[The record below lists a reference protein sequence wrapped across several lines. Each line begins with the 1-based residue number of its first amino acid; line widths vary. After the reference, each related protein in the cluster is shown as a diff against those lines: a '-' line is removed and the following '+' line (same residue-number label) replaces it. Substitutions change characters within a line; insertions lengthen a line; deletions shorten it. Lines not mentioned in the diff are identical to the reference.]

1 MLLNLIATP
10 SDCPNSDKE
19 KKWQRGVQAVG
30 VVIIIGSGPGALQSR
45 DWRRSSSQTIVAINN
60 AWQVRP
66 DWDYLIHP
74 EDFPINRRPRLFKT
88 DQKTICANDYVPLQ
102 NQFGGF
108 VYAGGTMAFTAAYWA
123 LAALKPRV
131 IAMIGCDMVYP
142 QTGPTHFY
150 GQGTAD
156 PLRDD
161 ITLRSLEAKSA
172 RLLALASQSNCAL
185 VNLSNAPTSRLIYP
199 RAVHSSLNSV
209 RPIRFQSS
217 LIERA
222 LRAEAR
228 ANYMVPNG
236 RYWKVA
242 DQFDPKVIDK
252 IDQLWL
258 DVAEHMILNNDLS
271 EAI

>member
-1 MLLNLIATP
+1 MLILIATP
-10 SDCPNSDKE
+10 SDCPSSDTE
-19 KKWQRGVQAVG
+19 KKWRRGVQTVG
-30 VVIIIGSGPGALQSR
+30 VVIIIGSGPGALQSK

-156 PLRDD
+156 PLRKD

-172 RLLALASQSNCAL
+172 RLLALAAQSNCAM
-185 VNLSNAPTSRLIYP
+185 VNLSDAPQSRLIYP
-199 RAVHSSLNSV
+199 RAIYTSLNSV
-209 RPIRFQSS
+209 RPISFQRS
-217 LIERA
+217 LVERA

-228 ANYMVPNG
+228 AGYMVPNG

-242 DQFDPKVIDK
+242 DQFDTQVIDQ

-258 DVAEHMILNNDLS
+258 DVAEHTTNYTALS

>member
-1 MLLNLIATP
+1 M
-10 SDCPNSDKE
+10 
-19 KKWQRGVQAVG
+19 G
-30 VVIIIGSGPGALQSR
+30 VVIILGSGPRALKSIE
-45 DWRRSSSQTIVAINN
+45 WRRHPSHNIVAINN
-60 AWQVRP
+60 AWRVRP

-74 EDFPINRRPRLFKT
+74 EDFPIDRRPRVFKT
-88 DQKTICANDYVPLQ
+88 DQKIVGAKEYVPLQ

-142 QTGPTHFY
+142 STGPTHFY
-150 GQGTAD
+150 GTGTAD
-156 PLRDD
+156 PLRQD

-172 RLLALASQSNCAL
+172 RLLALAAQSNCAM
-185 VNLSNAPTSRLIYP
+185 VNLSDAPNSRLIYP
-199 RAVHSSLNSV
+199 RATYNNLTSV
-209 RPIRFQSS
+209 QPMKLQSS

-222 LRAEAR
+222 LNAEAS
-228 ANYMVPNG
+228 ANYMVPDG

-242 DQFDPKVIDK
+242 HLFDHKVIDQ

-258 DVAEHMILNNDLS
+258 DVAEHTTLNNTLS